1 MTTWTVLNIIGWV
14 FLVASWITPSL
25 MKRES
30 SDKHFV
36 GGILAA
42 IACGVFIG
50 GLVVRLMN

>member
-1 MTTWTVLNIIGWV
+1 MTVWNVLNIIGWV
-14 FLVASWITPSL
+14 FLIASWITPSL

-42 IACGVFIG
+42 IACGIFLS
-50 GLVVRLMN
+50 GLVVQLMM